1 MKYKIDRDFEQIIK
15 IRKDGKYKILDTDC
29 GGVSGYEGPVYE
41 NMEGDCHSCR
51 LEITLL
57 YPTLKGL

>member
-15 IRKDGKYKILDTDC
+15 IRKDGKYRVIDADC
-29 GGVSGYEGPVYE
+29 GGRSDYSGPIYEY
-41 NMEGDCHSCR
+41 MTGDEPSCR